1 MTTRHLLVLLLAA
14 TPPWLGAA
22 PASIRFNRD
31 VRPILSEQCFACHGP
46 DRNARQAG
54 LRLDVREEAIR
65 RGAIVPGDPERSK
78 LLQRINAA
86 KPAMR
91 MPPAWSNKTLTPQ
104 QKEILARWIEQGAE
118 YEPHWAY
125 IPPQR
130 PQAPSGPA
138 AIDYLIEKKL
148 AEKGLRPVEE
158 ADRATLIRRL
168 SLDLRGLPP
177 TWEEVRAFTEDRD
190 PRAWEKLVDRFL
202 ASPAYGERMAVWW
215 LDLVRFADTVGFHS
229 DVPISVS
236 PYRDYVIRSFNSN
249 KPFDVFTREQLA
261 GDLLPGAGREQL
273 VASAYNRLTRMTN
286 EGGAQAKEYLAI
298 YAADRV
304 RTTGIAWLGSTVGCA
319 ECHDHKFDPFSTRD
333 FYQLKAFFADIEEK
347 GVYEGHGDFGPRIRV
362 PPQEQEAE
370 LVRIEAELERLRRDG
385 AGKLS
390 PTEGE
395 LAGFGAWLREEI
407 ARWRIPPGG
416 VVSAQSGLRFERD
429 REGIF
434 SARGPMPRHDVH
446 QVELQLSRGTVT
458 ALRLEAFHPDEL
470 TGGQCD
476 FLVTKLEASLR
487 RGDKI
492 TPLEFVLALSD
503 GADPNHPARDA
514 LDQNDHTG
522 WGVEGGARR
531 DLHQAIFVLGT
542 PLEVKSGDTLR
553 VRLRYEGHAGRQVL
567 GRFRL
572 TVTDSPEPELPP
584 GVDLAS
590 PERLRALFL
599 AFTGGNANW
608 RQIRSLERRRQ
619 QIIDSGVD
627 CLITRA
633 TEPRTVRIL
642 PRGNWMDDSGE
653 IVTPQAP
660 HFLRQIRVSGR
671 PTRLDLANWLA
682 DRDNPLTARVFVNRL
697 WKLFFGTGIS
707 KTLDDL
713 GSQGEPPVNQ
723 ELLDWLAVE
732 FMDSGWNVKH
742 MVRTMVLSK
751 TYRRSSRATPE
762 LKEADPYNR
771 YHGRQSITRLEAEFV
786 RDSALAVSG
795 LLNRRIGGP
804 SAKPYQ
810 PAGYYREL
818 NFPKREY
825 VPDLNDNQ
833 YRRGLYVHRQR
844 TFPHPSLLAFDATS
858 REECVAERPV
868 SNTPLQS
875 LALLNDP
882 TYVEAARAFAA
893 RILQSGGA
901 SAEERIDFAFREAF
915 SRAPM
920 PAEREALRALL
931 DSQLKRFQ
939 QRRGEAKRFLAV
951 GLWRAPSEIR
961 PEEMA
966 AWTSLARA
974 LLNKH
979 EFLMRY

>member
-1 MTTRHLLVLLLAA
+1 MTTRRLIALLVACVPLAS
-14 TPPWLGAA
+14 AA
-22 PASIRFNRD
+22 PPSPLRFNRD

-46 DRNARQAG
+46 DKNSRQAG

-65 RGAIVPGDPERSK
+65 AGAIVPADAARSK
-78 LLQRINAA
+78 LVQRIHAS

-91 MPPAWSNKTLTPQ
+91 MPPVWSNKTLNQQ
-104 QKEILARWIEQGAE
+104 QKEILTRWIEQGAA

-125 IPPQR
+125 IKPERPP
-130 PQAPSGPA
+130 APPGPA
-138 AIDYLIEKKL
+138 AIDHLIEKKL
-148 AEKGLRPVEE
+148 AEKGLRPVGE

-168 SLDLRGLPP
+168 SFDLRGLPP
-177 TWEEVRAFTEDRD
+177 SWDEVRAFAEDRD

-229 DVPISVS
+229 DVPVSVS
-236 PYRDYVIRSFNSN
+236 PYRDYVIRAFHTN

-273 VASAYNRLTRMTN
+273 VASAYNRLARMTN

-304 RTTGIAWLGSTVGCA
+304 RTTSVAWLGSTVGCA

-362 PPQEQEAE
+362 PPPDRESE
-370 LVRIEAELERLRRDG
+370 LARIESERERLRRDG
-385 AGKLS
+385 AGKLQ
-390 PTEGE
+390 PDGAALE
-395 LAGFGAWLREEI
+395 LFRAWLAEEI
-407 ARWRIPPGG
+407 ARWRTPLG
-416 VVSAQSGLRFERD
+416 VVTARSGLRFKRD
-429 REGIF
+429 KKEGIF
-434 SARGPMPRHDVH
+434 SAQGLMPRNDVH
-446 QVELQLSRGTVT
+446 QLEARLDPGTLT

-470 TGGQCD
+470 TGGDCD
-476 FLVTKLEASLR
+476 FLVTKIEAALLR
-487 RGDKI
+487 DDKL
-492 TPLEFVLALSD
+492 TPLEFALALSD
-503 GADPNHPARDA
+503 DADPNHPARDA
-514 LDQNDHTG
+514 LDENDHTG

-531 DLHQAIFVLGT
+531 DLHQAMFLLAAPV
-542 PLEVKSGDTLR
+542 EVKGGDRLR
-553 VRLRYEGHAGRQVL
+553 VRLKYEGHKGRQVL

-572 TVTDSPEPELPP
+572 TVTGSPDPELPP
-584 GVDLAS
+584 TVDLAS
-590 PERLRALFL
+590 PDHLRAVFL
-599 AFTGGNANW
+599 ALTGGNANW
-608 RQIRSLERRRQ
+608 RQIRALERRRR

-627 CLITRA
+627 CLITR
-633 TEPRTVRIL
+633 TTTPRTVRIL

-653 IVTPQAP
+653 IVAPQAP
-660 HFLRQIRVSGR
+660 HFLKPIRSSSR
-671 PTRLDLANWLA
+671 PTRLDLANWLV

-697 WKLFFGTGIS
+697 WKMFFGIGIS

-742 MVRTMVLSK
+742 MVRTMVLSAA
-751 TYRRSSRATPE
+751 YRRSSRPTPE
-762 LKEADPYNR
+762 LKQADPYNR
-771 YHGRQSITRLEAEFV
+771 YHARQSVTRLEAEFI
-786 RDSALAVSG
+786 RDNALAVSG
-795 LLNRRIGGP
+795 LLHARIGGP

-825 VPDLNDNQ
+825 VPDLNENQ

-858 REECVAERPV
+858 REECTAERPV

-875 LALLNDP
+875 LVLLNDP
-882 TYVEAARAFAA
+882 TYVEAARAFAG
-893 RILQSGGA
+893 RILSSGGA
-901 SAEERIDFAFREAF
+901 SAEERIEFAFREAF
-915 SRAPM
+915 SRAPTA
-920 PAEREALRALL
+920 AERETLFAFLR
-931 DSQLKRFQ
+931 SQLERF
-939 QRRGEAKRFLAV
+939 QRRGREARQFLSV
-951 GLWRAPSEIR
+951 GLWRAPR
-961 PEEMA
+961 GVPPGEMA

>member
-1 MTTRHLLVLLLAA
+1 MTTRRLLVLLLAGA
-14 TPPWLGAA
+14 PLSPAAA
-22 PASIRFNRD
+22 PAPLRFNRD

-54 LRLDVREEAIR
+54 LRLDIREEAIR
-65 RGAIVPGDPERSK
+65 RGAIVPGDPARSK
-78 LLQRINAA
+78 LVQRITAA
-86 KPAMR
+86 KAAMR
-91 MPPAWSNKTLTPQ
+91 MPPAWSNKTLSEP
-104 QKEILARWIEQGAE
+104 QKEILARWIAQGAE

-125 IPPQR
+125 IPPVR

-148 AEKGLRPVEE
+148 AEKGLQPVEE

-168 SLDLRGLPP
+168 SFDLRGLPP
-177 TWEEVRAFTEDRD
+177 SWEEVQSFAADRD
-190 PRAWEKLVDRFL
+190 PRAWEKLVDRL
-202 ASPAYGERMAVWW
+202 LDSPAYGERMAVWW
-215 LDLVRFADTVGFHS
+215 LDLVRFADTIGFHS
-229 DVPISVS
+229 DVPVSVS
-236 PYRDYVIRSFNSN
+236 PYRDYVIRAFQNN

-273 VASAYNRLTRMTN
+273 VASAYNRLARMTN

-304 RTTGIAWLGSTVGCA
+304 RTTSVAWLGSTVGCA

-362 PPQEQEAE
+362 PPLEREAE
-370 LVRIEAELERLRRDG
+370 LARIEKELERLRREG

-390 PTEGE
+390 AAEAE
-395 LAGFGAWLREEI
+395 LASFRAWLRDEL
-407 ARWRIPPGG
+407 ARWRVPASG
-416 VVSAQSGLRFERD
+416 AATARSGLQFKRD
-429 REGIF
+429 KDGVF
-434 SARGPMPRHDVH
+434 AARGPMPRNDVH
-446 QVELQLSRGTVT
+446 QVELKLHRGTLT
-458 ALRLEAFHPDEL
+458 ALRLEALHPDEL
-470 TGGQCD
+470 SGGNCD
-476 FLVTKLEASLR
+476 FLVTRIEASLL

-492 TPLEFVLALSD
+492 TPLQFVLGLSD

-514 LDQNDHTG
+514 LDENDHTG

-531 DLHQAIFVLGT
+531 DLHQAMFLLGA
-542 PLEVKSGDTLR
+542 PVEIKGGDVLR
-553 VRLRYEGHAGRQVL
+553 VRLKYEGHAGRQVL

-572 TVTDSPEPELPP
+572 SVTDSPEPELPP
-584 GVDLAS
+584 GVDLEN
-590 PERLRALFL
+590 PERLRTLFL
-599 AFTGGNANW
+599 ASTGGNANW
-608 RQIRSLERRRQ
+608 REIRSLERRRQ
-619 QIIDSGVD
+619 QIIDSGID

-633 TEPRTVRIL
+633 TEPRIVRIL

-660 HFLRQIRVSGR
+660 HFLKQIRTNGR
-671 PTRLDLANWLA
+671 PTRLDLANWLV
-682 DRDNPLTARVFVNRL
+682 DRENPLTARVFVNRL
-697 WKLFFGTGIS
+697 WKMFFGTGIS

-751 TYRRSSRATPE
+751 AYRRSSRATPQ

-771 YHGRQSITRLEAEFV
+771 YHARQSITRLEAEFI
-786 RDSALAVSG
+786 RDNALAVSG
-795 LLNRRIGGP
+795 LLNAQIGGP

-825 VPDLNDNQ
+825 VPDRNENQ

-858 REECVAERPV
+858 REECTAERPV

-875 LALLNDP
+875 LVLLNDP
-882 TYVEAARAFAA
+882 TYVEAARAFAG
-893 RILQSGGA
+893 RILSAGGA
-901 SAEERIDFAFREAF
+901 SVDERIDFAFREAF
-915 SRAPM
+915 SRPPTA
-920 PAEREALRALL
+920 AEREALRAFL
-931 DSQLKRFQ
+931 DSQWGRFE
-939 QRRGEAKRFLAV
+939 QRRKEARRFLSV
-951 GLWRAPSEIR
+951 GMWRAPREVR